1 MGQRLVLGLLVLAA
15 VVCAQRRVDPKFTY
29 HRVICVV
36 PFTSSGTASDP
47 KRPKYAPWPLPAVV
61 NRMPV
66 TPANPIQPGIIGFSY
81 VPSDDGK
88 LAIVE
93 FVARERAAFQPLFAD
108 SSLTIFE
115 KGVATDA
122 SIEGS
127 LQQYRKGFRLDQ
139 FGTVMP

>member
-1 MGQRLVLGLLVLAA
+1 MGKRLIVAFLVLAG
-15 VVCAQRRVDPKFTY
+15 VVSAQRPVDPKFTY

-36 PFTSSGTASDP
+36 PFMGSGTATDP

-66 TPANPIQPGIIGFSY
+66 TPANPIQRGIIGFSY

-93 FVARERAAFQPLFAD
+93 FVARERSAFQPLFAD

-115 KGVATDA
+115 KGVATNA
-122 SIEGS
+122 SMEGA
-127 LQQYRKGFRLDQ
+127 LQQYR
-139 FGTVMP
+139 